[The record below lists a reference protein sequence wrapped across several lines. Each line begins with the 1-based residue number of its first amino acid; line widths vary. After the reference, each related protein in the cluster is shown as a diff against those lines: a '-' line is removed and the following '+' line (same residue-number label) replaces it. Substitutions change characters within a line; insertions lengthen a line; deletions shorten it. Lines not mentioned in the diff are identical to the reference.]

1 MTISRHFNQLTDKVS
16 HQVGLKL
23 QPVSFYDWQLSR
35 MAQTSNPLV
44 LSGVLGSEKIMGAKR
59 DIPARNEMTL
69 AKVDGSTSFYIVY
82 RDPDYQETNW
92 SAENSKVVD
101 SSAEIELGFPAR
113 STQGWDKVGISVFEH
128 IYYCGTGATYKSS
141 YPDITNIFP
150 PGDQGASS
158 FSHEGSVGPLQWK
171 ELQRNSNF
179 S

>member
-1 MTISRHFNQLTDKVS
+1 
-16 HQVGLKL
+16 
-23 QPVSFYDWQLSR
+23 

-44 LSGVLGSEKIMGAKR
+44 LSGVLGSEQIMGAKR

-113 STQGWDKVGISVFEH
+113 STQGWDKVGISIFEH

-141 YPDITNIFP
+141 YPDITDTFP
-150 PGDQGASS
+150 PGDRGASS
-158 FSHEGSVGPLQWK
+158 FIVMKGVWALYSGKNYKGIQISVDGKNEFGPGSRITFIHPGNDMAKSVKLLR
-171 ELQRNSNF
+171 EN
-179 S
+179 